1 MVLYCL
7 LCHCPSRALCSLD
20 GPTPVMHDMLCV
32 AAQVVMP
39 PLLHSAQLKPDV
51 HITDL
56 ESTSDNEDEDDEV
69 RRGQNISPALSR
81 RSTLPRGRTNGLST

>member
-1 MVLYCL
+1 
-7 LCHCPSRALCSLD
+7 
-20 GPTPVMHDMLCV
+20 MHDMLCFV
-32 AAQVVMP
+32 AQVVMP

-69 RRGQNISPALSR
+69 RTNSITLFVVKACKYC
-81 RSTLPRGRTNGLST
+81 RSTVQTAPAYEAPLVR